1 MENKNNFTTFK
12 TNIHKA
18 KNISLKTIDE
28 MIETYDPRYKP
39 PKYFEFIKTMLLE
52 GWNVKLYT
60 AGVSKYVFVS
70 KGDHIYKIRFSNHKP
85 IYTKELQNDCDF
97 YVGITHQQASKTEQ
111 VIEKILHLYH
121 IHTNRP
127 K

>member
-1 MENKNNFTTFK
+1 MQNNTFK

-18 KNISLKTIDE
+18 KTISLKIIDE
-28 MIETYDPRYKP
+28 MIETYPQKYKP
-39 PKYFEFIKTMLLE
+39 PKYIAFMELMILK

-70 KGDHIYKIRFSNHKP
+70 KGTHTYKIRFSNHKP
-85 IYTKELQNDCDF
+85 IYTKKIQNDCDF
-97 YVGITHQQASKTEQ
+97 YVGITHKQSLKTET

-121 IHTNRP
+121 VKTKHP